1 MNTEV
6 AVGFYGKLPSLGDFV
21 GRHVPE
27 QMVERWD
34 AWLQESMAASRTSLG
49 ERWLDFYLTAPM
61 WRFFAHSGVLGQ
73 QPVAG
78 IVFPSV
84 DRVGRYFPL
93 TVFAMLPSDAV
104 GLIVADRCASW
115 FERVEDLVLAQL
127 DDESRDV
134 EDFEE
139 ALADTAARLTADLD
153 STAGR
158 PWSRGFPDAS
168 GDELD
173 CLHIPLGERLDVGP
187 AALAWLDRMLM
198 RATRARV
205 YWWSSGSNLVRPCW
219 LVTRGLPE
227 PIAFGSMLTGNW
239 QDWPWAS
246 CEPASAG
253 APSATVR
260 LHMESA
266 GSTHPG
272 KVRSENQDAYVAL
285 PEWGLWAV
293 ADGMGGHEAGHVASQ
308 MVRDALAG
316 IGPQASLASGVSA
329 VKAALAGVNDYLH
342 SMSLRRVNPVVSGT
356 TVVVL
361 LTQGATGICLWAGD
375 SRLYRLRE
383 DTLEQ
388 ISVDHSEEEEGTGD
402 DGMPRR
408 ANVITRAV
416 GGRDDLELDQMSFD
430 IRLGDR
436 MLLCSDGLY
445 RELSQ
450 EQIAELLRSGD
461 AISAVETL
469 KTHVLRGE
477 AADNV
482 TVVVIDAQ
490 PDAD

>member
-1 MNTEV
+1 
-6 AVGFYGKLPSLGDFV
+6 
-21 GRHVPE
+21 
-27 QMVERWD
+27 
-34 AWLQESMAASRTSLG
+34 
-49 ERWLDFYLTAPM
+49 
-61 WRFFAHSGVLGQ
+61 
-73 QPVAG
+73 
-78 IVFPSV
+78 
-84 DRVGRYFPL
+84 
-93 TVFAMLPSDAV
+93 
-104 GLIVADRCASW
+104 
-115 FERVEDLVLAQL
+115 
-127 DDESRDV
+127 
-134 EDFEE
+134 
-139 ALADTAARLTADLD
+139 
-153 STAGR
+153 
-158 PWSRGFPDAS
+158 
-168 GDELD
+168 
-173 CLHIPLGERLDVGP
+173 
-187 AALAWLDRMLM
+187 
-198 RATRARV
+198 
-205 YWWSSGSNLVRPCW
+205 
-219 LVTRGLPE
+219 
-227 PIAFGSMLTGNW
+227 
-239 QDWPWAS
+239 
-246 CEPASAG
+246 
-253 APSATVR
+253 
-260 LHMESA
+260 
-266 GSTHPG
+266 
-272 KVRSENQDAYVAL
+272 
-285 PEWGLWAV
+285 
-293 ADGMGGHEAGHVASQ
+293 
-308 MVRDALAG
+308 MVRDALAR

-416 GGRDDLELDQMSFD
+416 GGRDDLELDQLSFD

-450 EQIAELLRSGD
+450 EQIAELLRRGD

>member
-1 MNTEV
+1 
-6 AVGFYGKLPSLGDFV
+6 
-21 GRHVPE
+21 
-27 QMVERWD
+27 
-34 AWLQESMAASRTSLG
+34 
-49 ERWLDFYLTAPM
+49 
-61 WRFFAHSGVLGQ
+61 
-73 QPVAG
+73 
-78 IVFPSV
+78 
-84 DRVGRYFPL
+84 
-93 TVFAMLPSDAV
+93 
-104 GLIVADRCASW
+104 
-115 FERVEDLVLAQL
+115 
-127 DDESRDV
+127 
-134 EDFEE
+134 
-139 ALADTAARLTADLD
+139 
-153 STAGR
+153 
-158 PWSRGFPDAS
+158 
-168 GDELD
+168 
-173 CLHIPLGERLDVGP
+173 
-187 AALAWLDRMLM
+187 
-198 RATRARV
+198 
-205 YWWSSGSNLVRPCW
+205 
-219 LVTRGLPE
+219 
-227 PIAFGSMLTGNW
+227 MLTGNW

-246 CEPASAG
+246 CELASAG
-253 APSATVR
+253 ATSSAER

-416 GGRDDLELDQMSFD
+416 GGRDDLELDQLSFD